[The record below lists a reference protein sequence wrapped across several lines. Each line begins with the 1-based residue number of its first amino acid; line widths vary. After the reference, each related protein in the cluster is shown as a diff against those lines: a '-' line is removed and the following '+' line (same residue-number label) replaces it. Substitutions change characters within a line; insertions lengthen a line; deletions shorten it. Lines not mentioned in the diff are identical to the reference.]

1 MASATG
7 WNPTACTRYGP
18 RVPTS
23 RGTKEIVTGVLAGL
37 ALWGWVTATSARWS
51 WALAARGRL
60 PDEALVLTWLRGPA
74 PVVRGLVAL
83 VAAALTVTVVVL
95 LASRAGYGWA
105 IGAGALALPLV
116 STLTLHAILSPPY
129 PGVGVAFD
137 VLRPGLERAA
147 VLTAE
152 EAGARD
158 YGGAPLPWQY
168 RAFTSNGRASADD
181 HLVFLPQWTGIPDD
195 GGGFFFSPHGSPE
208 GYDMFGMV
216 CEAPLRL
223 DDAWWACGMS
233 PEPAGSW

>member
-1 MASATG
+1 M
-7 WNPTACTRYGP
+7 
-18 RVPTS
+18 
-23 RGTKEIVTGVLAGL
+23 
-37 ALWGWVTATSARWS
+37 
-51 WALAARGRL
+51 RGRL

-95 LASRAGYGWA
+95 VAGRAGYGWA
-105 IGAGALALPLV
+105 LGAGAVAAPLV
-116 STLTLHAILSPPY
+116 LLLAFQAIVGPPY
-129 PGVGVAFD
+129 PGVRAAFD
-137 VLRPGLERAA
+137 VLRPGLERAT

-152 EAGARD
+152 RADADD
-158 YGGAPLPWQY
+158 YGGGAPLPWQY
-168 RAFTSNGRASADD
+168 RAFTSNGRASADE

-223 DDAWWACGMS
+223 DDAWWACGMN
-233 PEPAGSW
+233 PEPAASW